1 VKANRDPGDQPDDIV
16 GPMGVAAMNLR
27 TATLVLVLAVITL
40 GTAWARGQAPPPAE
54 KPVAEP
60 VKRAEVAEGGPR
72 LELSAEE
79 WDFGSKWSGEPCST
93 EITIKN
99 VGDAPLKILRIKS
112 SCGCTAL
119 EPSRTEL
126 APGESDKMTLTYNT
140 KKDKEN
146 VSQTI
151 RLETNDPER
160 PRVTI
165 HVTGTVKKVYD
176 AKPANRITFAKI
188 ERDSLAT
195 QSIELRNNM
204 EEEVVLKLKPF
215 DEPPPFEIKLEE
227 IEPGRVYKL
236 SATTKPPLQ
245 LGANSVNIVLET
257 GLKEFPSLTIPAS
270 VYIAPR
276 VYVQPPSLRVS
287 PQVTSS
293 FQRIVKV
300 FYQADEPVEIKAV
313 KSSHPDLIK
322 VELLPP
328 RKPVKSKAST
338 PFHEIRVTLPPG
350 AELPEG
356 GGRIEIYTDHPSPE
370 YQKLVV
376 QVQLQKS
383 MPRAVEH
390 AEGEPAPARP
400 ALKPKEQPAK
410 PDD

>member
-1 VKANRDPGDQPDDIV
+1 
-16 GPMGVAAMNLR
+16 MNLR
-27 TATLVLVLAVITL
+27 TATLILVLAVTAL
-40 GTAWARGQAPPPAE
+40 GTAWARGQAPPPPADQ
-54 KPVAEP
+54 PVAEP
-60 VKRAEVAEGGPR
+60 VDRSDAAEGGPR

-93 EITIKN
+93 EITITN
-99 VGDAPLKILRIKS
+99 VGDAPLKILKIRS

-119 EPSRTEL
+119 EPRRREL
-126 APGESDKMTLTYNT
+126 SPGESDKMTLSYNT
-140 KKDKEN
+140 KKDKEQ

-165 HVTGTVKKVYD
+165 RVTGTVRKVYD

-188 ERDSLAT
+188 ERDSLTT

-227 IEPGRVYKL
+227 IEPGRVYQL
-236 SATTKPPLQ
+236 SATTKPPLK

-257 GLKEFPSLTIPAS
+257 GLEKFPSLTIPAS
-270 VYIAPR
+270 AYIAPR
-276 VYVQPPSLRVS
+276 VYVKPSRLPVS
-287 PQVTSS
+287 PQVATS
-293 FQRIVKV
+293 FKRRVRV
-300 FYQADEPVEIKAV
+300 FYRADEPVEIKEV

-322 VELLPP
+322 VDLLPP
-328 RKPVKSKAST
+328 RKPVNPKATT
-338 PFHEIRVTLPPG
+338 PFHELRVTLPP
-350 AELPEG
+350 AADLPKG
-356 GGRIEIYTDHPSPE
+356 GGRIEIHTDHPSPE

-383 MPRAVEH
+383 MPRALEH
-390 AEGEPAPARP
+390 AEGKPAPARP

>member
-1 VKANRDPGDQPDDIV
+1 M
-16 GPMGVAAMNLR
+16 GPVGVAAMNLR
-27 TATLVLVLAVITL
+27 TATLVLVSAVITL
-40 GTAWARGQAPPPAE
+40 GTASARGQAPPPAADQ
-54 KPVAEP
+54 PVAEP
-60 VKRAEVAEGGPR
+60 LERADVAKGGPR

-79 WDFGSKWSGEPCST
+79 WDFGSKWRGEPCST
-93 EITIKN
+93 EITITN
-99 VGDAPLKILRIKS
+99 VGDAPLKILKIKS

-119 EPSRTEL
+119 EPRRREL
-126 APGESDKMTLTYNT
+126 SPGESDKMTLSYNT
-140 KKDKEN
+140 RKNKEK

-165 HVTGTVKKVYD
+165 RVTGIVKKVYD

-188 ERDSLAT
+188 ERDSLTT

-236 SATTKPPLQ
+236 SATTKPPLK

-257 GLKEFPSLTIPAS
+257 GLEKFPSLTIPAS
-270 VYIAPR
+270 AYIAPR
-276 VYVQPPSLRVS
+276 VYVQPSWLPVS
-287 PQVTSS
+287 PQVASS
-293 FQRIVKV
+293 FQRIVRV
-300 FYQADEPVEIKAV
+300 FYRADEPVEIKEV

-328 RKPVKSKAST
+328 RKPVNPKVSK
-338 PFHEIRVTLPPG
+338 PFHELHVTLPPG
-350 AELPEG
+350 ADLPEG

-376 QVQLQKS
+376 RVQLHRNV
-383 MPRAVEH
+383 PRAVER
-390 AEGEPAPARP
+390 AEQRSTTGRP
-400 ALKPKEQPAK
+400 AHKPKERPAK